1 MNIAFS
7 KNFIKQAKKLDP
19 KTKLKLQNR
28 IKLFINNPLDAKLRN
43 HQLKGAYKDY
53 RSIDI
58 TCDIRALYIVLG
70 DEIIFDTVG
79 THSQLYG

>member
-43 HQLKGAYKDY
+43 HQLKGA
-53 RSIDI
+53 
-58 TCDIRALYIVLG
+58 
-70 DEIIFDTVG
+70 
-79 THSQLYG
+79 